1 MSIDIQHGSSKG
13 EEEEEEDLEHPLL
26 PATLFLPL
34 SRLNDDATPLKTD
47 DLELVS

>member
-13 EEEEEEDLEHPLL
+13 EEEEDLEHSLL